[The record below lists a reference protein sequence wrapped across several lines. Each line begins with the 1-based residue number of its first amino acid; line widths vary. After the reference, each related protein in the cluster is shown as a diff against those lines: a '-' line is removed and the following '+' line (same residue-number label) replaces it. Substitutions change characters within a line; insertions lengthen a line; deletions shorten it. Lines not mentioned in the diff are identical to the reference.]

1 MFEQQLENDM
11 AALLSACG
19 VKVYT
24 SVTVPE
30 EPEYPHILVMCD
42 RESDCGFG
50 ESVIVRSA
58 DLLVLA
64 STYRSDDPDG
74 ARLREIVEKISGT
87 LLAGTSR
94 KAFAPRRT
102 FRRRRASRISSSRKA
117 EERAARPRRGKV
129 PGNPSRF
136 LSAKKIS

>member
-24 SVTVPE
+24 RGTVPE

-87 LLAGTSR
+87 LLAPGLRTRLPDAAIVYHGTHVLDSY
-94 KAFAPRRT
+94 PSSDLRT
-102 FRRRRASRISSSRKA
+102 HGETAQVTLKFSPKEK
-117 EERAARPRRGKV
+117 EEA
-129 PGNPSRF
+129 NS
-136 LSAKKIS
+136 